1 MKTIGAILALALP
14 VCAAAQPV
22 EFHRSGDIA
31 WACGGVGSDERHA
44 LEGLRHDARL
54 ELLLVTA
61 PRGAYLAGVQVALAP
76 ARGESAPVTFESDG
90 PTCLV
95 QAPPG
100 DYRIEARY
108 NGVTRTARAHIR
120 ANGKAPRV
128 ALAFP
133 DPEWDGIRAS
143 DEEKRQAES
152 P

>member
-1 MKTIGAILALALP
+1 MRTAAAILALALP
-14 VCAAAQPV
+14 VCAGAQSIT
-22 EFHRSGDIA
+22 FHRSGDIA
-31 WACGGVGSDERHA
+31 WACGGVGSDERRA
-44 LEGLRHDARL
+44 LEGLRDEAGL

-61 PRGAYLAGVQVALAP
+61 PRGAYLAGVQVQLVP
-76 ARGESAPVTFESDG
+76 ARNNEAPIAFESDG

-95 QAPPG
+95 KAPPG

-108 NGVTRTARAHIR
+108 EGVTRTARAHIG
-120 ANGKAPRV
+120 AHGKAHRV

-143 DEEKRQAES
+143 AEEKRQAAS

>member
-1 MKTIGAILALALP
+1 MRTIAAMLAIALP
-14 VCAAAQPV
+14 LGAAAQPV
-22 EFHRSGDIA
+22 AFQRSGDIA
-31 WACGGVGSDERHA
+31 WVCGGVGSDERRA
-44 LEGLRHDARL
+44 LEGLRPEAGL

-61 PRGAYLAGVQVALAP
+61 PRGAYLAGVQVALVP
-76 ARGESAPVTFESDG
+76 ARGGGTPVTFESDG

-100 DYRIEARY
+100 DYRIEARHD
-108 NGVTRTARAHIR
+108 GVTRTARAHVR
-120 ANGKAPRV
+120 ASGKAPRV